1 MDWIYWLAI
10 IPVLSLLV
18 FVHEFGHFVA
28 ALWAKVKI
36 EEAGIGYPPRLFAVR
51 WRNIDWSVNLIPVG
65 GFVRMLGEE
74 DPSAEGSLA
83 SKPPWKRLVVLLAGV
98 TMNAVLAVALY
109 AAIYAV
115 GEPVPVGPVTITE
128 IAPGSP
134 AAAVGLQ
141 AGDVI
146 LTLNDHEVLNPTD
159 LVNYTRS
166 RLGQPMTIVVRR
178 GEEMLTFT
186 VTPRVQ
192 APAGQGPLGVGIQ
205 MTEIIETRTI
215 GHPIWEAV
223 GLGVQHTLDVLQFMI
238 DGLRA
243 MMIGQTEPTMAGP
256 LGIAHVT
263 SEVAQRSGLLG
274 LIDLTALL
282 SLNFTLINV
291 IPFPGLDGG
300 RVIFV
305 LLEAARRGKRIAPE
319 KEALVHFAGLV
330 LLLAFVAFISIFD
343 LLRVIRGESLLLQ

>member
-18 FVHEFGHFVA
+18 FVHEFGHFVT
-28 ALWAKVKI
+28 ALWARVKV

-51 WRNIDWSVNLIPVG
+51 WRNIDWSINLIPVG

-98 TMNAVLAVALY
+98 AMNAVLAVALY

-115 GEPVPVGPVTITE
+115 GEPVPVGPVVITE
-128 IAPGSP
+128 VAPGSP
-134 AAAVGLQ
+134 AAIGGLQ

-146 LTLNDHEVLNPTD
+146 LTLNAHEVLNPND
-159 LVNYTRS
+159 LVSYTKAQVGR
-166 RLGQPMTIVVRR
+166 PMTVTVRR
-178 GEEMLTFT
+178 GEARVT
-186 VTPRVQ
+186 VTLTPRPNP
-192 APAGQGPLGVGIQ
+192 PAGQGPLGVGIQ
-205 MTEIIETRTI
+205 MTEITETRAI
-215 GHPIWEAV
+215 AHPIWEAV
-223 GLGVQHTLDVLQFMI
+223 GLGVQHTLDVLQFMM

-243 MMIGQTEPTMAGP
+243 MLIGQAEPTMAGP

-282 SLNFTLINV
+282 SLNFALINV

-305 LLEAARRGKRIAPE
+305 LLEALRRGKRIAPE

-343 LLRVIRGESLLLQ
+343 VLRVIRGESLLLQ